1 MALVAFVTLATLAAA
16 AAAACATRAILYH
29 RAPPRAVRTVA
40 AKSGRHSPPA
50 LFSRH
55 VAGAVPLCRCQR
67 IASLP
72 PCCHLAVAAVLV
84 MYNDFSGHEDQAIA
98 VSRIAFGIT
107 SSDA

>member
-1 MALVAFVTLATLAAA
+1 MALVAFVTLATLAA

-50 LFSRH
+50 LFSRR
-55 VAGAVPLCRCQR
+55 VAGCGPALPVPTHRLVT
-67 IASLP
+67 AL
-72 PCCHLAVAAVLV
+72 LLAAVLV
-84 MYNDFSGHEDQAIA
+84 MYNDFSGHEDQAPA
-98 VSRIAFGIT
+98 VPRFAFGIT